1 MIFYKVYG
9 YACFYKYLEEIPIT
23 DLTITFVESRYP
35 GKLIKH
41 LRDIRGF
48 TVAKTS
54 TGIYT
59 VIGDI
64 LPIQIIDSRKLPAED
79 NAWLKNL
86 YIGLSFS
93 DIDLV
98 SKMIAQQGK
107 SPGISAYTNAI
118 KYANYKMILEKN
130 MTLQE
135 IDKIF
140 YNWLD
145 EKGYGEF
152 LMAKLEEQERQ
163 KWSQVVAD
171 KDAQIAR
178 LQAELD
184 KRRQSADSE

>member
-1 MIFYKVYG
+1 
-9 YACFYKYLEEIPIT
+9 
-23 DLTITFVESRYP
+23 
-35 GKLIKH
+35 
-41 LRDIRGF
+41 
-48 TVAKTS
+48 
-54 TGIYT
+54 
-59 VIGDI
+59 
-64 LPIQIIDSRKLPAED
+64 
-79 NAWLKNL
+79 
-86 YIGLSFS
+86 
-93 DIDLV
+93 
-98 SKMIAQQGK
+98 
-107 SPGISAYTNAI
+107 
-118 KYANYKMILEKN
+118 